1 MESATAVVRIV
12 VLGPNTGVTN
22 SDDTLRALQRLGDEA
37 SIERCPRIDLLPQE
51 SEAELYDLFV
61 LDCIDENEAARW
73 LGIVGKMGPPVL
85 AVLRSDDDEAAM
97 RAFRNGAAECVRV
110 GADFANVLPAEAL
123 DLIHR
128 WQGHRERGLVEQR
141 IRWLEGLHEAIIS
154 QIPAGLVVLD
164 GDGCVVTLNP
174 ECTRLLSVSE
184 ASALGKPF
192 ASICPVPLYKQGGLA
207 KMLEGARHGDGV
219 PATRV
224 RFAVS
229 GDNIQVF
236 DVRVEA
242 LDSQGRVLLVLSDV
256 TEIEQQAERI
266 GELQRYNANIV
277 QNINSALVVVEP
289 NRIVSFANRTAE
301 QILGVGSGKLVGRRI
316 ADWFRDNETGVHLI
330 VQTLM
335 DGECFKGAETMIV
348 RDDGRVI
355 PIGIS
360 CSPLEVVEGMPLGA
374 VAIFQDLTDI
384 KQLERQALQ
393 SEKLASIGQLAA
405 GVAHEINNPVGFIH
419 ANLFQVSEYL
429 QDLGGVWQGMQ
440 ALQDAVA
447 SGAGMDEIRAA
458 SSSLSAV
465 CEQVDLEYVK
475 NDIVK
480 AVSESQE
487 GSERIRHIVRD
498 LRDFSRQDTGE
509 ATLADVNQ
517 CVESTVN
524 IVWTMMK
531 HVVVL
536 KKDYAELPRLRCY
549 PMQLKQVVMNLLVNA
564 CQAIEEKQA
573 QPGAATEPGQVEVR
587 TLQRD
592 GGIAITIR
600 DTGAGIAPDALAKI
614 FDPFF
619 TTKDVG
625 AGTGLGLS
633 TSYSIVQRHGGAIKV
648 MSEVGQGTMFDV
660 WLPERLDPT
669 PRAVVKG

>member
-1 MESATAVVRIV
+1 
-12 VLGPNTGVTN
+12 
-22 SDDTLRALQRLGDEA
+22 
-37 SIERCPRIDLLPQE
+37 
-51 SEAELYDLFV
+51 
-61 LDCIDENEAARW
+61 
-73 LGIVGKMGPPVL
+73 
-85 AVLRSDDDEAAM
+85 M

-619 TTKDVG
+619 TTKDIG